1 MDGLIV
7 YKEYLNKI
15 SKSSK
20 GIEFNEI
27 SSLNLDDI
35 SNRVL
40 EISDLLRIDEI
51 FIKAGLKLSFIGDK
65 SFLEDKIEV
74 ENKYLKYFVEEE
86 NDDDLNQALSQYL
99 SQFVGVQDIVA
110 NEIANVDKLFEKEDK
125 ISDETGRKINLPKT
139 EDSFCSLDM
148 LLEQQKDV
156 LSNLF
161 SGLNDLE
168 DTKLGETE
176 EVKNSDNIDSSNS
189 VDSAESAESV
199 DSVDGID
206 SAESEEIEI
215 EVQDEPENSKGII
228 EQENKTE
235 EVCES
240 GVSDDIGG
248 QTENLSAS
256 DKQIVKIKLEGIKKT
271 EDIKAEEIENTRIF
285 DSPVIIDDQEETE
298 ETEVTNEIESVDK
311 SDEIDDFDK
320 SGVLDESENEGEIY
334 DLDESE
340 DLEILTKDF
349 KNFTDSSDSSD
360 SLDTENGMIED
371 NSGSLLQK
379 ELEDEDSDD
388 IDFSDMQKFKKETEY
403 FLKKSKSKRKS
414 DINVDEIRRV
424 CQSSERLSKIEDMS
438 KSDDDL
444 LKFLVGLSLGVSEV
458 PKVTKSIIS
467 KLRKGSKT
475 VYSNMVVDDT
485 EED

>member
-1 MDGLIV
+1 M
-7 YKEYLNKI
+7 
-15 SKSSK
+15 
-20 GIEFNEI
+20 
-27 SSLNLDDI
+27 
-35 SNRVL
+35 
-40 EISDLLRIDEI
+40 
-51 FIKAGLKLSFIGDK
+51 
-65 SFLEDKIEV
+65 
-74 ENKYLKYFVEEE
+74 
-86 NDDDLNQALSQYL
+86 
-99 SQFVGVQDIVA
+99 
-110 NEIANVDKLFEKEDK
+110 
-125 ISDETGRKINLPKT
+125 
-139 EDSFCSLDM
+139 
-148 LLEQQKDV
+148 
-156 LSNLF
+156 
-161 SGLNDLE
+161 
-168 DTKLGETE
+168 
-176 EVKNSDNIDSSNS
+176 
-189 VDSAESAESV
+189 
-199 DSVDGID
+199 
-206 SAESEEIEI
+206 
-215 EVQDEPENSKGII
+215 
-228 EQENKTE
+228 
-235 EVCES
+235 CES
-240 GVSDDIGG
+240 GVSDDIGD

-256 DKQIVKIKLEGIKKT
+256 DKQIVNIKLEDIKKT

-298 ETEVTNEIESVDK
+298 EVEVTNEIESVDK
-311 SDEIDDFDK
+311 SEEIDDFDK

-334 DLDESE
+334 DSDESE

-349 KNFTDSSDSSD
+349 ENFTDSSDSSD
-360 SLDTENGMIED
+360 SPDSSDSFDSSDTENGMIED

-414 DINVDEIRRV
+414 DINVDEIRRI

>member
-74 ENKYLKYFVEEE
+74 ENKYLKYFIGEE
-86 NDDDLNQALSQYL
+86 NDEDLNQALSQYL

-125 ISDETGRKINLPKT
+125 IPDETVRKINLPKT
-139 EDSFCSLDM
+139 EDSFCSLNM

-176 EVKNSDNIDSSNS
+176 EVKDSDNVDSSNS
-189 VDSAESAESV
+189 VDSV
-199 DSVDGID
+199 DSVDG
-206 SAESEEIEI
+206 AESEEIEI

-228 EQENKTE
+228 EQENKIE

-256 DKQIVKIKLEGIKKT
+256 GKQIVKIKLEDIKKT

-285 DSPVIIDDQEETE
+285 DSPVIIDDQEEAE
-298 ETEVTNEIESVDK
+298 EAEVTNEIESVDK
-311 SDEIDDFDK
+311 SEEIDDFDK
-320 SGVLDESENEGEIY
+320 SRVLDESENEGEIY

-349 KNFTDSSDSSD
+349 ENFTDSSDSSDSSD
-360 SLDTENGMIED
+360 SLDTEDTENEAIED

-414 DINVDEIRRV
+414 DINVDEIKRI

>member
-74 ENKYLKYFVEEE
+74 ENKYLKYFIGEE
-86 NDDDLNQALSQYL
+86 NDEDLNQALSQYL

-125 ISDETGRKINLPKT
+125 IPDETVRKINLPKT

-176 EVKNSDNIDSSNS
+176 EVKNSDN
-189 VDSAESAESV
+189 V
-199 DSVDGID
+199 DSVDSIDSIDSID

-215 EVQDEPENSKGII
+215 EVQDEPENSNGII

-240 GVSDDIGG
+240 GVSEDIGG
-248 QTENLSAS
+248 QTENLSTS

-414 DINVDEIRRV
+414 DINVDEIRRI

>member
-1 MDGLIV
+1 M
-7 YKEYLNKI
+7 
-15 SKSSK
+15 
-20 GIEFNEI
+20 
-27 SSLNLDDI
+27 
-35 SNRVL
+35 
-40 EISDLLRIDEI
+40 
-51 FIKAGLKLSFIGDK
+51 
-65 SFLEDKIEV
+65 
-74 ENKYLKYFVEEE
+74 
-86 NDDDLNQALSQYL
+86 
-99 SQFVGVQDIVA
+99 
-110 NEIANVDKLFEKEDK
+110 
-125 ISDETGRKINLPKT
+125 
-139 EDSFCSLDM
+139 
-148 LLEQQKDV
+148 
-156 LSNLF
+156 
-161 SGLNDLE
+161 
-168 DTKLGETE
+168 
-176 EVKNSDNIDSSNS
+176 
-189 VDSAESAESV
+189 
-199 DSVDGID
+199 
-206 SAESEEIEI
+206 
-215 EVQDEPENSKGII
+215 
-228 EQENKTE
+228 
-235 EVCES
+235 CES
-240 GVSDDIGG
+240 GVSDDIGD

-256 DKQIVKIKLEGIKKT
+256 DKQIVNIKLEDIKKT

-285 DSPVIIDDQEETE
+285 DSPVIIDDQEEAE
-298 ETEVTNEIESVDK
+298 EAEVTNEIESVDK
-311 SDEIDDFDK
+311 SEEIDDFDK

-349 KNFTDSSDSSD
+349 ENFTDSSDSSD

-414 DINVDEIRRV
+414 DINVDEIRRI

>member
-1 MDGLIV
+1 M

-74 ENKYLKYFVEEE
+74 ENKYLKYFIGEE
-86 NDDDLNQALSQYL
+86 NDEDLNQALSQYL

-125 ISDETGRKINLPKT
+125 IPDETVRKINLPKT

-176 EVKNSDNIDSSNS
+176 EVKDSDNVDSSNS
-189 VDSAESAESV
+189 VDSV
-199 DSVDGID
+199 DSVDG
-206 SAESEEIEI
+206 AESEEIEI

-228 EQENKTE
+228 EQENKIE

-256 DKQIVKIKLEGIKKT
+256 GKQIVKIKLEDIKKT

-285 DSPVIIDDQEETE
+285 DSPVIIDDQEEAE
-298 ETEVTNEIESVDK
+298 EAEVTNEIESVDK
-311 SDEIDDFDK
+311 SEEIDDFDK
-320 SGVLDESENEGEIY
+320 SRVLDESENEGEIY

-349 KNFTDSSDSSD
+349 ENFTDSSDSSDSSD
-360 SLDTENGMIED
+360 SLDTEDTENEAIED

-414 DINVDEIRRV
+414 DINVDEIRRI

>member
-1 MDGLIV
+1 M

-74 ENKYLKYFVEEE
+74 ENKYLKYFIGEE
-86 NDDDLNQALSQYL
+86 NDEDLNQALSQYL

-125 ISDETGRKINLPKT
+125 IPDETARKINLPKT

-168 DTKLGETE
+168 DMKLGETE
-176 EVKNSDNIDSSNS
+176 EVKDSDNVDSSNS
-189 VDSAESAESV
+189 IDSV
-199 DSVDGID
+199 DSVD

-228 EQENKTE
+228 KQENKIE

-256 DKQIVKIKLEGIKKT
+256 DKQIVKIKLEDIKKT
-271 EDIKAEEIENTRIF
+271 KDIKAEEIENTRIF

-298 ETEVTNEIESVDK
+298 EAEVTNEIESVDK
-311 SDEIDDFDK
+311 SEEIDDFDK
-320 SGVLDESENEGEIY
+320 SGVLDESENESEIY
-334 DLDESE
+334 DSDESE

-349 KNFTDSSDSSD
+349 ENFTDSSDSSD
-360 SLDTENGMIED
+360 SFDSSDTENGMIED

-403 FLKKSKSKRKS
+403 FLKKSKSKCKS
-414 DINVDEIRRV
+414 DINVDEIRRI

>member
-1 MDGLIV
+1 M

>member
-74 ENKYLKYFVEEE
+74 ENKYLKYFIGEE
-86 NDDDLNQALSQYL
+86 NDEDLNQALSQYL

-125 ISDETGRKINLPKT
+125 IPDETARKINLPKT

-168 DTKLGETE
+168 DMKLGETE
-176 EVKNSDNIDSSNS
+176 EVKDSDNVDSSNS
-189 VDSAESAESV
+189 
-199 DSVDGID
+199 ID
-206 SAESEEIEI
+206 SAESEEI

-235 EVCES
+235 ELCES
-240 GVSDDIGG
+240 GVSEDIGG

-256 DKQIVKIKLEGIKKT
+256 DKQIVKIKLEDIKKT

-298 ETEVTNEIESVDK
+298 EAEVTNEIESVDK
-311 SDEIDDFDK
+311 SEEIDDFDK
-320 SGVLDESENEGEIY
+320 SGVLDELENEGEIY
-334 DLDESE
+334 DSDESE

-349 KNFTDSSDSSD
+349 ENFTDSSDSSDSSDSFD

-414 DINVDEIRRV
+414 DINVDEIRRI

>member
-1 MDGLIV
+1 M

-65 SFLEDKIEV
+65 SFLEEKIEV
-74 ENKYLKYFVEEE
+74 ENKYLKYFIGEE
-86 NDDDLNQALSQYL
+86 NDEDLNQALSQYL

-125 ISDETGRKINLPKT
+125 IFDETVCKINLPKT

-176 EVKNSDNIDSSNS
+176 EVKDSDNVDSSNS
-189 VDSAESAESV
+189 IDSV
-199 DSVDGID
+199 DSVDSVDDID

-298 ETEVTNEIESVDK
+298 EAEVTNEIESVDK
-311 SDEIDDFDK
+311 SEEIDDFDK
-320 SGVLDESENEGEIY
+320 SGVLDESENESEIY
-334 DLDESE
+334 DSDESE

-349 KNFTDSSDSSD
+349 ENFTDSSDSSD
-360 SLDTENGMIED
+360 SFDSSDTENGMIED

-414 DINVDEIRRV
+414 DINVDEIRRI

>member
-125 ISDETGRKINLPKT
+125 IPDETARKINLPKT

-176 EVKNSDNIDSSNS
+176 EVKDSDNVDSSNS
-189 VDSAESAESV
+189 VDSV
-199 DSVDGID
+199 DSVDSID

-215 EVQDEPENSKGII
+215 EVQDEPENSNGII

-240 GVSDDIGG
+240 GVSEDIGG
-248 QTENLSAS
+248 QTENLSTS

-414 DINVDEIRRV
+414 DINVDEIRRI

>member
-1 MDGLIV
+1 M

-74 ENKYLKYFVEEE
+74 ENKYLKYFIGEE
-86 NDDDLNQALSQYL
+86 NDEDLNQALSQYL

-125 ISDETGRKINLPKT
+125 IPDETARKINLPKT

-168 DTKLGETE
+168 DMKLGETE
-176 EVKNSDNIDSSNS
+176 EVKDSDNVDSSNS
-189 VDSAESAESV
+189 
-199 DSVDGID
+199 ID
-206 SAESEEIEI
+206 SAESEEI

-235 EVCES
+235 ELCES
-240 GVSDDIGG
+240 GVSEDIGG

-256 DKQIVKIKLEGIKKT
+256 DKQIVKIKLEDIKKT

-298 ETEVTNEIESVDK
+298 EAEVTNEIESVDK
-311 SDEIDDFDK
+311 SEEIDDFDK
-320 SGVLDESENEGEIY
+320 SGVLDELENEGEIY
-334 DLDESE
+334 DSDESE

-349 KNFTDSSDSSD
+349 ENFTDSSDSSDSSDSFD

-414 DINVDEIRRV
+414 DINVDEIRRI

>member
-74 ENKYLKYFVEEE
+74 ENKYLKYFIGEE
-86 NDDDLNQALSQYL
+86 NDEDLNQALSQYL

-125 ISDETGRKINLPKT
+125 IPDETVCKINLPKT

-176 EVKNSDNIDSSNS
+176 EVKDSDNVDSSNSIDNVDSSSS
-189 VDSAESAESV
+189 VDSAESE
-199 DSVDGID
+199 
-206 SAESEEIEI
+206 EI

-235 EVCES
+235 ELCES

-248 QTENLSAS
+248 QTENLSAF

-298 ETEVTNEIESVDK
+298 EAEVTNEIESADK
-311 SDEIDDFDK
+311 SEEIDDFDK
-320 SGVLDESENEGEIY
+320 SEVLDESENDGEIY

-349 KNFTDSSDSSD
+349 ENFTDSSDSSD
-360 SLDTENGMIED
+360 SLDTEDTEDTENEVKED

-414 DINVDEIRRV
+414 DINVDEIRRI

>member
-1 MDGLIV
+1 M

-74 ENKYLKYFVEEE
+74 ENKYLKYFIGEE
-86 NDDDLNQALSQYL
+86 NDEDLNQALSQYL

-125 ISDETGRKINLPKT
+125 IPDETVRKINLPKT
-139 EDSFCSLDM
+139 EDSFCSLNM

-176 EVKNSDNIDSSNS
+176 EVKDSDNVDSSNS
-189 VDSAESAESV
+189 VDSV
-199 DSVDGID
+199 DSVDG
-206 SAESEEIEI
+206 AESEEIEI

-228 EQENKTE
+228 EQENKIE

-256 DKQIVKIKLEGIKKT
+256 GKQIVKIKLEDIKKT

-285 DSPVIIDDQEETE
+285 DSPVIIDDQEEAE
-298 ETEVTNEIESVDK
+298 EAEVTNEIESVDK
-311 SDEIDDFDK
+311 SEEIDDFDK
-320 SGVLDESENEGEIY
+320 SRVLDESENEGEIY

-349 KNFTDSSDSSD
+349 ENFTDSSDSSDSSD
-360 SLDTENGMIED
+360 SLDTEDTENEAIED

-414 DINVDEIRRV
+414 DINVDEIKRI

>member
-1 MDGLIV
+1 M

-74 ENKYLKYFVEEE
+74 ENKYLKYFIGEE
-86 NDDDLNQALSQYL
+86 NDEDLNQALSQYL

-125 ISDETGRKINLPKT
+125 IPDETVCKINLPKT

-176 EVKNSDNIDSSNS
+176 EVKDSDNVDSSNSIDNVDSSSS
-189 VDSAESAESV
+189 VDSAESE
-199 DSVDGID
+199 
-206 SAESEEIEI
+206 EI

-235 EVCES
+235 ELCES

-248 QTENLSAS
+248 QTENLSAF

-298 ETEVTNEIESVDK
+298 EAEVTNEIESADK
-311 SDEIDDFDK
+311 SEEIDDFDK
-320 SGVLDESENEGEIY
+320 SEVLDESENDGEIY

-349 KNFTDSSDSSD
+349 ENFTDSSDSSD
-360 SLDTENGMIED
+360 SLDTEDTEDTENEVKED

-414 DINVDEIRRV
+414 DINVDEIRRI